1 MGAQVRNRNH
11 GFDVKVEGRV
21 NVNDDDT
28 TTLRIVGEISEYVP
42 ARFYLSNGDPGYP
55 AEGGEIE
62 GYKIFGPDGK
72 EIEDPNGDIL
82 DAVVDDV
89 LEKISEDA
97 AGDACDA
104 ADARRDAREDR

>member
-1 MGAQVRNRNH
+1 MRNRNH
-11 GFDVKVEGRV
+11 CFDVKVEGRV

-62 GYKIFGPDGK
+62 EYKIFGPDGK

-82 DAVVDDV
+82 DAVMDEV

-97 AGDACDA
+97 ASDQADA
-104 ADARRDAREDR
+104 AEHAREAREDR